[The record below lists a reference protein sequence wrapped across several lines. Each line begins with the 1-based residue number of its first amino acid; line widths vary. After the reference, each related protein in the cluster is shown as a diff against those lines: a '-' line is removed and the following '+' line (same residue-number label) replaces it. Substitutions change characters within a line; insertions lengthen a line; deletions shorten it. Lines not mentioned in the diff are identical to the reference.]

1 MEGNL
6 MTRREVREQVFKIVF
21 QKEFHTSADLEEQ
34 AKIYIEENEIEGP
47 DAEEILEKCLKIFDK
62 IEELDVDI
70 NERTDNWKT
79 TRMSKVD
86 LSLIRLALYE
96 MRYDDIPKGVA
107 INEAV
112 ELAKKYGTDSSS
124 SFVNGVL
131 AKFNE

>member
-1 MEGNL
+1 MKGNL

>member
-1 MEGNL
+1 M
-6 MTRREVREQVFKIVF
+6 
-21 QKEFHTSADLEEQ
+21 EEQ

>member
-1 MEGNL
+1 

-21 QKEFHTSADLEEQ
+21 QKEFHTAEDLKDQAEIYLEEND
-34 AKIYIEENEIEGP
+34 IEKKA
-47 DAEEILEKCLKIFDK
+47 AEEILAKCLNIFDK
-62 IEELDVDI
+62 IEELDADI
-70 NERTDNWKT
+70 NERTENWKT

-96 MRYDDIPKGVA
+96 MRYEDMPKGVA

-124 SFVNGVL
+124 GFVNGVL